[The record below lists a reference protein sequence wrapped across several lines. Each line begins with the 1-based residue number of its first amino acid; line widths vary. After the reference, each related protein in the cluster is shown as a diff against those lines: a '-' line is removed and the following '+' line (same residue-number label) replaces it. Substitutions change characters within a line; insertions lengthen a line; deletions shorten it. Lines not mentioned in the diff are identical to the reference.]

1 MSVSPLSS
9 HLLADS
15 SQQQWKIPFEG
26 YVKQL
31 ASALQS
37 GDLSEAQTTYAKIQ
51 QILQANRSSPAS
63 KINLGGSNALQN
75 DFAALGQI
83 LQAGDL
89 SQAQSTFSKVQSDLQ
104 AKDTTT

>member
-51 QILQANRSSPAS
+51 QILQAN
-63 KINLGGSNALQN
+63 
-75 DFAALGQI
+75 
-83 LQAGDL
+83 
-89 SQAQSTFSKVQSDLQ
+89 
-104 AKDTTT
+104 

>member
-1 MSVSPLSS
+1 MEWSRFAKVARSVLNINNPISAITISGGKIMSVSPLSS
-9 HLLADS
+9 HLLTDS

-51 QILQANRSSPAS
+51 QILQAN
-63 KINLGGSNALQN
+63 
-75 DFAALGQI
+75 
-83 LQAGDL
+83 
-89 SQAQSTFSKVQSDLQ
+89 
-104 AKDTTT
+104 